1 MKRRLSC
8 RVTPLVTAGWAA
20 WNLRAAR
27 SLKAA
32 SLPTTFGLSG
42 SDSFGATLAVA
53 FDIGIRRLS
62 LQRIAYGA
70 AAQAVGAALIESYCD
85 KLEEE
90 WKGELS
96 AEFTYRS
103 RFSPGYG
110 DWPLTDQEKIFRLLE
125 LPKKIGL
132 TLTAGGLMAPI
143 KSVTAVI
150 GINHGLQNETRKEPD
165 ARHSSCNA
173 CMALNCPFRKEEP

>member
-1 MKRRLSC
+1 MELEGGTGFESSQLANHLLGC
-8 RVTPLVTAGWAA
+8 PEVIL
-20 WNLRAAR
+20 
-27 SLKAA
+27 
-32 SLPTTFGLSG
+32 
-42 SDSFGATLAVA
+42 FGATLGSR

-70 AAQAVGAALIESYCD
+70 AAQAVGTALIESYCD

-132 TLTAGGLMAPI
+132 TLMAGGLMAPI

-173 CMALNCPFRKEEP
+173 CTALNCPFRKEEP